1 MAQFEFKLPDIGEGV
16 VEGEIVKWLVKAGD
30 EIAIDQP
37 LVEVMTDKA
46 TVTIPSP
53 RKGKVVKTVG
63 NEGDIAKVHGTLVV
77 LEIEGGGP
85 NEASHGAPTAHS
97 QAQARPPAP
106 QAAAAKPVAAS
117 AQAAP
122 SIPASRAGDPAPLS
136 SAPPSAPAA
145 AQPAAAQPAAARP
158 AAPQPAA
165 PQPAAP
171 AEVAE
176 PAERNGDGRKV
187 LATPVTRR
195 MARELGVDLASLEG
209 TGPQGR
215 VMKADLIA
223 HAEKPAAQS
232 QRTERGSQPSGETPS
247 EPAGADQRIPL
258 RGLRKRIY
266 ESMVKSKFTAPHFT
280 FVEECDTAA
289 LSRMRAS
296 INAGLTKRGDARL
309 SYLPFIAKALVHGF
323 RKYPHLN
330 SVVDEGTKELIVKR
344 DVNLGIGAAT
354 EQGLTVFVVKDIV
367 HLSLRQIGAEI
378 DRLAKA
384 GREQKLKP
392 EELRDGTFTITSLGK
407 DGGLLATPIIH
418 HPEVAILG
426 VHRLQEKPVVVRDEH
441 GKASIEIGERM
452 NFSCSF
458 DHRYIDGHIG
468 AAFLYEMIRA
478 LEAPELLLAES

>member
-30 EIAIDQP
+30 EIVEDQP

-53 RKGKVVKTVG
+53 RKGKVLKTVG
-63 NEGDIAKVHGTLVV
+63 NEGDVAKVHGTLVV
-77 LEIEGGGP
+77 LEVAGSGP
-85 NEASHGAPTAHS
+85 DEASHGAPTAHS
-97 QAQARPPAP
+97 QAQPPAVP
-106 QAAAAKPVAAS
+106 KTAPGQTAAAPAQPAKAPAT

-122 SIPASRAGDPAPLS
+122 SIPHEKAGQPAALS
-136 SAPPSAPAA
+136 SAPGPAAQQQKAPAP
-145 AQPAAAQPAAARP
+145 AQSPPAAHDSDESSTDGAA
-158 AAPQPAA
+158 
-165 PQPAAP
+165 
-171 AEVAE
+171 
-176 PAERNGDGRKV
+176 NGRKV

-195 MARELGVDLASLEG
+195 MARELGVDLAQLEG
-209 TGPQGR
+209 SGPQGR

-223 HAEKPAAQS
+223 HADKPAAPQPA
-232 QRTERGSQPSGETPS
+232 QAQPSGKDE
-247 EPAGADQRIPL
+247 RIPL
-258 RGLRKRIY
+258 RGLRKRIS
-266 ESMVKSKFTAPHFT
+266 EAMVKSKFTAPHFT

-289 LSRMRAS
+289 LTRLRAS
-296 INAGLTKRGDARL
+296 INAGLAKRGDAKL
-309 SYLPFIAKALVHGF
+309 TYLPFIAKALVHGF
-323 RKYPHLN
+323 KKFPHLN
-330 SVVDEGTKELIVKR
+330 SVVDEATRDLIVKHE
-344 DVNLGIGAAT
+344 VNLGIGAAT
-354 EQGLTVFVVKDIV
+354 EQGLTVFVVRDV
-367 HLSLRQIGAEI
+367 ANLSLRQIGAEI

-384 GREQKLKP
+384 AREQKLKV

-426 VHRLQEKPVVVRDEH
+426 VHRLQERPVVVRDEH

-468 AAFLYEMIRA
+468 AQFLYEMIRA
-478 LEAPELLLAES
+478 LEAPELMLASS